1 MKPALCTFI
10 ICDNVTSKQGK
21 FSLEGVFYRIHPFFY
36 PVKHKCF
43 LVVGW
48 CGMEGTYRFDL
59 KFIAPGGQVTLEI
72 SDFRINISPASPYHN
87 TIINAELL
95 LLEEGIYNFEIYL
108 EGEPA
113 GTFPLHV
120 VTAPAR
126 IKQ

>member
-1 MKPALCTFI
+1 M
-10 ICDNVTSKQGK
+10 
-21 FSLEGVFYRIHPFFY
+21 EGVFYRVHPFFY

-48 CGMEGTYRFDL
+48 CGTQGTYRFGL
-59 KFIAPGGQVTLEI
+59 RLLAPGGRVTLEI
-72 SDFRINISPASPYHN
+72 NDFQFSISRSSPYHN

-95 LLEEGIYNFEIYL
+95 LPEEGIYNFEIFL

-113 GTFPLHV
+113 GRFPLHV
-120 VTAPAR
+120 ITAPAR